1 MNGQPIGGTQS
12 SKTEIAVCSGFSP
25 FSREEMVVFGE
36 YRGTPDD
43 RFSY

>member
-1 MNGQPIGGTQS
+1 MNGQPTGGAQS
-12 SKTEIAVCSGFSP
+12 CRAETAVCNGFSP
-25 FSREEMVVFGE
+25 FSREEMGVFGE